1 MPRLKLV
8 IFYISSVLDVIKTK
22 DGIVDIHM
30 RIMPKGFLC
39 LAKGSSS
46 RYRNVYVCVKR
57 KNIIKIKFIC
67 FYAKTMMRNF
77 HIKIIQKNF
86 TIEYNYV
93 VDIVIISTINTPF
106 QILYTYKSFPDLT
119 YFINMLPY
127 VQKQFYV
134 RCFII
139 ITIWIISFTSFL
151 FIIIHF

>member
-8 IFYISSVLDVIKTK
+8 IFYI
-22 DGIVDIHM
+22 
-30 RIMPKGFLC
+30 FLC

-46 RYRNVYVCVKR
+46 RYLHVYVCVKR

-86 TIEYNYV
+86 TKEYNYV

-106 QILYTYKSFPDLT
+106 QILNTYNSFPDLT
-119 YFINMLPY
+119 SFINMSPY
-127 VQKQFYV
+127 VQKQFYA
-134 RCFII
+134 RCFMI
-139 ITIWIISFTSFL
+139 ITILIISFTSL
-151 FIIIHF
+151 LYIIIH